1 MMRTEHEAW
10 NVSGEIID
18 VVELSNDEWDD
29 ASRWKNAKKNR
40 AMETLFVEC
49 VDGDPYSRWRLPMA
63 ERVMCVNDYGS
74 EKIQHLLKRVTGGA
88 KDRGEQIRS
97 FMKEEK

>member
-1 MMRTEHEAW
+1 MMRMEHEAW

-29 ASRWKNAKKNR
+29 ASRWKIAKKNR

-49 VDGDPYSRWRLPMA
+49 VENPYSRWR
-63 ERVMCVNDYGS
+63 VMCINEYGS

-88 KDRGEQIRS
+88 KPRGEQIRP